1 MRWDDIQ
8 LLKLIDALEE
18 TGGQHLWTGLELFH
32 KASEGKE
39 THRGADERSFAREL
53 VLASDAG
60 FLTWKQMNIHVGATF
75 EGNVNTWLQDIGEI
89 RLTIAGRDRARGR
102 LASDL
107 CSL

>member
-1 MRWDDIQ
+1 
-8 LLKLIDALEE
+8 
-18 TGGQHLWTGLELFH
+18 
-32 KASEGKE
+32 
-39 THRGADERSFAREL
+39 
-53 VLASDAG
+53 
-60 FLTWKQMNIHVGATF
+60 MNIHVGATF